1 MLKDTVG
8 NGYISDTVMLYH
20 NLKQLR
26 WSHIHTGKL
35 ERAAADEV
43 PQFEEDEKKHQALQ
57 MLQAR
62 PAKNVLVS
70 MKTRICLT
78 ATREVFYF
86 YHILQRFKHVSHW

>member
-26 WSHIHTGKL
+26 WLHIHTGKL

-57 MLQAR
+57 MLQAI

-70 MKTRICLT
+70 MKRGY
-78 ATREVFYF
+78 ASQQEEVFYF